1 MTAEQAILWLLA
13 QRTGNASICP
23 REAARRLAGPDG
35 EWRAEMAAVHAAV
48 DALLEQ
54 HVISLSWQGAPIQK
68 RRGPYRIAR
77 R

>member
-1 MTAEQAILWLLA
+1 MA
-13 QRTGNASICP
+13 N
-23 REAARRLAGPDG
+23 G